1 MLDRV
6 IGHIIP
12 DAWPKIVY
20 WDEEA
25 DQPVMEAANPVIPAR
40 RHRPQKNS
48 GGRPLRMSI
57 SAVPLRHQHEDPVG
71 PERSQRVSTR
81 FD

>member
-1 MLDRV
+1 
-6 IGHIIP
+6 
-12 DAWPKIVY
+12 
-20 WDEEA
+20 
-25 DQPVMEAANPVIPAR
+25 MEAANPVIPAR

-71 PERSQRVSTR
+71 PERSQRV
-81 FD
+81 